1 MFGLLRLILM
11 AFFVTTEKSPKS
23 SNILLIG
30 ANNHGWHPGKE
41 AFYPVGGETGLEDT
55 HFLCPDALRFSHRC
69 VCLIMCW
76 LAFLGACL
84 IRFCDVVV
92 GHIIFVW
99 NWLLYLCAMPDPPEE
114 EMDLLNASCPLHWLM
129 L

>member
-1 MFGLLRLILM
+1 MGVGREVITLLVSLLEENNRMKNMFGLLRLILM

-55 HFLCPDALRFSHRC
+55 HFLCPDALRFSHR
-69 VCLIMCW
+69 
-76 LAFLGACL
+76 
-84 IRFCDVVV
+84 
-92 GHIIFVW
+92 
-99 NWLLYLCAMPDPPEE
+99 
-114 EMDLLNASCPLHWLM
+114 
-129 L
+129 

>member
-1 MFGLLRLILM
+1 MKNMFGLLRLILM

-30 ANNHGWHPGKE
+30 ANNNGWHPGKE

-69 VCLIMCW
+69 VCPIMCW

-84 IRFCDVVV
+84 IRCISRSKSFQELK
-92 GHIIFVW
+92 IRESF
-99 NWLLYLCAMPDPPEE
+99 LCPPKYMNFLFDRE
-114 EMDLLNASCPLHWLM
+114 
-129 L
+129 